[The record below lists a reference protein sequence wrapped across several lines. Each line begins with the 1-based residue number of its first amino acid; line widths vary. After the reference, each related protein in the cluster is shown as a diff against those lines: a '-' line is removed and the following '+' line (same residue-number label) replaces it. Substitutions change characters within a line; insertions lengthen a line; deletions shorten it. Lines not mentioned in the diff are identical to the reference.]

1 MVAIHVAFGC
11 DETIRLRTDTE
22 DAVDC
27 PCRLTPEHVEAML
40 GPTSTGAS
48 AGPLAG
54 VRVLDCSTM
63 IAAPST
69 AAMLGDFGAEVVK
82 LERPGSGDH
91 VRRYGAQKNGIGLY
105 WKALGRNK
113 KSVALDLHVPAVQA
127 LLLRWLPQF
136 DIFIEN
142 FRPGTLERWNLGP
155 ERLLGAA
162 PQLVILR
169 VTAFGQDGPYRD
181 RAGFGT
187 LAEAMTGVAA
197 VSGYDD
203 RPPLLPAF
211 PLADVMAGQAATAAV
226 CAAYARRL
234 RTGDG
239 EVIDFAIYES
249 VMKLVESQIT
259 EYAAN
264 GTLHRRMGSRMD
276 DTAPRGAYRCGDGA
290 YVALSGSTQ
299 EVAERVL
306 GTIGGDALV
315 ADPRFATNAN
325 RVANG
330 AALDELID
338 AFCANRT
345 RDDAIA
351 VFTGAGCAVGPLESI
366 ASVFEN
372 PQIVAR
378 GSLARLADPD
388 LGEIV
393 VSNAFPRFAHAG
405 SPRLEPGPTAVGAH
419 TAEVLRHDL
428 GLREKDLRDLE
439 RPDAAGPGDRDHGG
453 PRT

>member
-1 MVAIHVAFGC
+1 M
-11 DETIRLRTDTE
+11 E
-22 DAVDC
+22 
-27 PCRLTPEHVEAML
+27 
-40 GPTSTGAS
+40 SK
-48 AGPLAG
+48 GPLAG
-54 VRVLDCSTM
+54 VRVLDCATM
-63 IAAPST
+63 IAAPGT
-69 AAMLGDFGAEVVK
+69 AAMLADFGAEVVK

-91 VRRYGAQKNGIGLY
+91 SRRYGATKNGVGLY

-113 KSVALDLHVPAVQA
+113 RSVALDLHAPAAQE

-136 DIFIEN
+136 DVFIEN

-155 ERLLGAA
+155 DRLLAVA
-162 PQLVILR
+162 PHLVVLR
-169 VTAFGQDGPYRD
+169 MTAFGQHGPYRD

-211 PLADVMAGQAATAAV
+211 PLADIMAGQAAAAAV

-264 GTLHRRMGSRMD
+264 GTLHRRLGNRME
-276 DTAPRGAYRCGDGA
+276 DTAPRGAYRCRDGA

-306 GTIGGDALV
+306 RTIGGSELAG
-315 ADPRFATNAN
+315 DPRFRTNAD

-330 AALDELID
+330 EALDALID
-338 AFCANRT
+338 AFCATRS
-345 RDDAIA
+345 RDDAIGELA
-351 VFTGAGCAVGPLESI
+351 AAGCAVGPLESI
-366 ASVFEN
+366 ASVLDN
-372 PQIVAR
+372 PQVVAR
-378 GSLARLADPD
+378 RSLVALDDPD
-388 LGEIV
+388 LGTV
-393 VSNAFPRFAHAG
+393 VVNNAFPRFEHAG
-405 SPRLEPGPTAVGAH
+405 SPPLEPGRSRVGAD
-419 TAEVLRHDL
+419 TAEVLARDL
-428 GLREKDLRDLE
+428 GLSDDDLRSLS
-439 RPDAAGPGDRDHGG
+439 AAGAIDDPRYRDHSGSR
-453 PRT
+453 P

>member
-1 MVAIHVAFGC
+1 
-11 DETIRLRTDTE
+11 
-22 DAVDC
+22 
-27 PCRLTPEHVEAML
+27 
-40 GPTSTGAS
+40 
-48 AGPLAG
+48 
-54 VRVLDCSTM
+54 M

-69 AAMLGDFGAEVVK
+69 AAMLADFGADVVK
-82 LERPGSGDH
+82 LERPDDGDH
-91 VRRYGAQKNGIGLY
+91 VRRYGARKNGIGLY

-113 KSVALDLHVPAVQA
+113 RSVALDLHHAGAQA
-127 LLLRWLPQF
+127 LLLRWLPTF

-142 FRPGTLERWNLGP
+142 FRPGTLEKWNLSP
-155 ERLLGAA
+155 ERMLAAA
-162 PQLVILR
+162 PHLVVLR
-169 VTAFGQDGPYRD
+169 MTAFGQTGPYRD

-211 PLADVMAGQAATAAV
+211 PLADVMAGQAAAAAV

-239 EVIDFAIYES
+239 DVIDFAIYEA

-264 GTLHRRMGSRMD
+264 GTLHARLGNRME
-276 DTAPRGAYRCGDGA
+276 DTAPRGAYRCADGG
-290 YVALSGSTQ
+290 YLALSGSTQ

-306 GTIGGDALV
+306 RTIGGDALV
-315 ADPRFATNAN
+315 ADPRFRTNVE

-330 AALDELID
+330 AALDALIEE
-338 AFCANRT
+338 FCSARL
-345 RDDAIA
+345 RDDAIEA
-351 VFTGAGCAVGPLESI
+351 FTRAGCAVGPLESI

-388 LGEIV
+388 LGEV
-393 VSNAFPRFAHAG
+393 VVNNAFPHFARAG
-405 SPRLEPGPTAVGAH
+405 APALRPGPSIVGAD
-419 TAEVLRHDL
+419 TAEVLAADL
-428 GLREKDLRDLE
+428 GLREEDLDDLAARGIIARSYRDSGTL
-439 RPDAAGPGDRDHGG
+439 
-453 PRT
+453 RT

>member
-1 MVAIHVAFGC
+1 M
-11 DETIRLRTDTE
+11 
-22 DAVDC
+22 
-27 PCRLTPEHVEAML
+27 PQ
-40 GPTSTGAS
+40 
-48 AGPLAG
+48 GPLEG

-63 IAAPST
+63 IAAPTT
-69 AAMLGDFGAEVVK
+69 AAMLADFGAEVIK

-91 VRRYGAQKNGIGLY
+91 SRRYGATKNGIGLY

-113 KSVALDLHVPAVQA
+113 KSVALDLHDEAVQA
-127 LLLRWLPQF
+127 LLLRWVGSF

-155 ERLLGAA
+155 DRLLAAA
-162 PQLVILR
+162 PHLVVLR
-169 VTAFGQDGPYRD
+169 MTAFGQDGPYRD

-187 LAEAMTGVAA
+187 LAEAMTGVAS

-211 PLADVMAGQAATAAV
+211 PLADIMAGQASTAAV

-239 EVIDFAIYES
+239 EVIDFAIYEA

-264 GTLHRRMGSRMD
+264 GTLHRRLGNRME
-276 DTAPRGAYRCGDGA
+276 DTAPRGAYLCRDGG

-299 EVAERVL
+299 EVAQRVL
-306 GTIGGDALV
+306 RTIGGDALV
-315 ADPRFATNAN
+315 DDPRFRTNAD

-330 AALDELID
+330 DALDALID
-338 AFCANRT
+338 AYCATRT
-345 RDDAIA
+345 RDDVIA
-351 VFTGAGCAVGPLESI
+351 VLSEAGCAVGPLESV
-366 ASVFEN
+366 ASLMEN

-378 GSLARLADPD
+378 GSLATLPDPD
-388 LGEIV
+388 LGEV
-393 VSNAFPRFAHAG
+393 VINNSFPRFAHAG
-405 SPRLEPGPTAVGAH
+405 APQLEPGATSVGEH
-419 TAEVLRHDL
+419 TREVLADELALSEHE
-428 GLREKDLRDLE
+428 LRELLGE
-439 RPDAAGPGDRDHGG
+439 RVSP
-453 PRT
+453 

>member
-1 MVAIHVAFGC
+1 MTTATNG
-11 DETIRLRTDTE
+11 TR
-22 DAVDC
+22 
-27 PCRLTPEHVEAML
+27 
-40 GPTSTGAS
+40 S
-48 AGPLAG
+48 AGGPLAG
-54 VRVLDCSTM
+54 VRVLDASTM

-69 AAMLGDFGAEVVK
+69 AATLADYGAEVVK

-91 VRRYGAQKNGIGLY
+91 VRRYGATKNGVGLY

-113 KSVALDLHVPAVQA
+113 KSVALDLHGHDAQE

-155 ERLLGAA
+155 ERLLAAA
-162 PQLVILR
+162 PQLVVLR
-169 VTAFGQDGPYRD
+169 MTAFGQDGPYRD

-226 CAAYARRL
+226 CAAYANRL
-234 RTGDG
+234 RTGEG
-239 EVIDFAIYES
+239 EVIDFAIYEA
-249 VMKLVESQIT
+249 VMKLVESQLT

-264 GTLHRRMGSRMD
+264 GTLHRRLGNRME
-276 DTAPRGAYRCGDGA
+276 DTAPRGAYRCADGA

-306 GTIGGDALV
+306 RTIGGEELV
-315 ADPRFATNAN
+315 ADPRFRTNAD

-330 AALDELID
+330 EALDALID
-338 AFCANRT
+338 AFCLQRP
-345 RDDAIA
+345 RDEAIA
-351 VFTGAGCAVGPLESI
+351 ILSGAGCAAGPLETI
-366 ASVFEN
+366 DSVFEN
-372 PQIVAR
+372 PQIAAR
-378 GSLARLADPD
+378 GSLARLHDPD
-388 LGEIV
+388 LGEV
-393 VSNAFPRFAHAG
+393 VINNAFPRFERAG
-405 SPRLEPGPTAVGAH
+405 APALEPGPSEVGAH
-419 TAEVLRHDL
+419 TAEVLS
-428 GLREKDLRDLE
+428 RDLCLS
-439 RPDAAGPGDRDHGG
+439 AADLQRLAASGVIADPRYRDSGAA
-453 PRT
+453 TT

>member
-1 MVAIHVAFGC
+1 M
-11 DETIRLRTDTE
+11 
-22 DAVDC
+22 
-27 PCRLTPEHVEAML
+27 
-40 GPTSTGAS
+40 SN
-48 AGPLAG
+48 GPLEG

-69 AAMLGDFGAEVVK
+69 AATLADYGAEVVK
-82 LERPGSGDH
+82 VERPGSGDH
-91 VRRYGAQKNGIGLY
+91 VRRYGATKNGIGLY

-113 KSVALDLHVPAVQA
+113 KSVALDLHEAEVQA
-127 LLLRWLPQF
+127 LLLRWLPSF

-155 ERLLGAA
+155 DRLLAAA
-162 PQLVILR
+162 PHLVILR
-169 VTAFGQDGPYRD
+169 MTAFGQDGPYRD

-211 PLADVMAGQAATAAV
+211 PLADVMAGQASTSAV

-239 EVIDFAIYES
+239 EVIDFAIYEA

-259 EYAAN
+259 EFAAN
-264 GTLHRRMGSRMD
+264 GTLHRRMGNRME
-276 DTAPRGAYRCGDGA
+276 DTAPRGAYACADGA

-306 GTIGGDALV
+306 RTIGGDALV
-315 ADPRFATNAN
+315 ADPRFRTNAD

-330 AALDELID
+330 EALDALID
-338 AFCANRT
+338 AFCAT
-345 RDDAIA
+345 RSRDEAIGILA
-351 VFTGAGCAVGPLESI
+351 RAGCAVGPLESI
-366 ASVFEN
+366 GSVFDN
-372 PQIVAR
+372 PQIAAR
-378 GSLARLADPD
+378 GSLATLADPD
-388 LGEIV
+388 LGTV
-393 VSNAFPRFAHAG
+393 VVNNAFPLFARAG
-405 SPRLEPGPTAVGAH
+405 APALEPGRSQVGAD
-419 TAEVLRHDL
+419 TADVLAREL
-428 GLREKDLRDLE
+428 GLD
-439 RPDAAGPGDRDHGG
+439 DAALRALQAAGAMDDPRYRDSGT
-453 PRT
+453 PRP

>member
-1 MVAIHVAFGC
+1 
-11 DETIRLRTDTE
+11 
-22 DAVDC
+22 
-27 PCRLTPEHVEAML
+27 
-40 GPTSTGAS
+40 
-48 AGPLAG
+48 
-54 VRVLDCSTM
+54 M

-69 AAMLGDFGAEVVK
+69 AAMLADFGADVVK
-82 LERPGSGDH
+82 LERPGDGDH
-91 VRRYGAQKNGIGLY
+91 VRRYGARKNGIGLY

-113 KSVALDLHVPAVQA
+113 RSVALDLHQA
-127 LLLRWLPQF
+127 GAQELLLRWLPTF

-142 FRPGTLERWNLGP
+142 FRPGTLEKWNLSP
-155 ERLLGAA
+155 ERMLAAA
-162 PQLVILR
+162 PHLVVLR
-169 VTAFGQDGPYRD
+169 MTAFGQTGPYRD

-211 PLADVMAGQAATAAV
+211 PLADVMAGQAAAAAV

-239 EVIDFAIYES
+239 DVIDFAIYEA

-264 GTLHRRMGSRMD
+264 GTLHARLGNRME
-276 DTAPRGAYRCGDGA
+276 DTAPRGAYRCADGG
-290 YVALSGSTQ
+290 YLALSGSTQ

-306 GTIGGDALV
+306 RTIGGDALV
-315 ADPRFATNAN
+315 ADPRFRTNVE

-330 AALDELID
+330 AALDALIEE
-338 AFCANRT
+338 FCSARL
-345 RDDAIA
+345 RDDAIEA
-351 VFTGAGCAVGPLESI
+351 FTRAGCAVGPLESI

-388 LGEIV
+388 LGEV
-393 VSNAFPRFAHAG
+393 VVNNAFPLFERAG
-405 SPRLEPGPTAVGAH
+405 APPLLPGPSIVGAD
-419 TAEVLRHDL
+419 TADVLARDL
-428 GLREKDLRDLE
+428 GLREEDLDDLAARGIIARSYRDSGTL
-439 RPDAAGPGDRDHGG
+439 
-453 PRT
+453 RT

>member
-1 MVAIHVAFGC
+1 
-11 DETIRLRTDTE
+11 
-22 DAVDC
+22 
-27 PCRLTPEHVEAML
+27 
-40 GPTSTGAS
+40 
-48 AGPLAG
+48 
-54 VRVLDCSTM
+54 M
-63 IAAPST
+63 IAAPTT
-69 AAMLGDFGAEVVK
+69 AAMLADFGADVVK

-91 VRRYGAQKNGIGLY
+91 VRRYGALKNGVGLY

-113 KSVALDLHVPAVQA
+113 RSVAFDLHGARAQE

-155 ERLLGAA
+155 DRLLAAA

-169 VTAFGQDGPYRD
+169 MTAFGQHGPYRD

-211 PLADVMAGQAATAAV
+211 PLADVMAGQAGAAAV

-239 EVIDFAIYES
+239 EVIDFAIYEA

-264 GTLHRRMGSRMD
+264 GTLHRRMGNRLD
-276 DTAPRGAYRCGDGA
+276 DTAPRGAYRCADGA

-306 GTIGGDALV
+306 RTVGGDTLA
-315 ADPRFATNAN
+315 ADPRFRTNGD

-330 AALDELID
+330 EALDDLIGE
-338 AFCANRT
+338 FCATRP
-345 RDDAIA
+345 RDDVIG

-372 PQIVAR
+372 PQIAAR
-378 GSLARLADPD
+378 GSLATLADPE
-388 LGEIV
+388 LGEV
-393 VSNAFPRFAHAG
+393 VVNNAFPRFERAG
-405 SPRLEPGPTAVGAH
+405 APELRPGPSAVGAD
-419 TAEVLRHDL
+419 TAEVLTREL
-428 GLREKDLRDLE
+428 GLTAGELRELEASGAISTPRD
-439 RPDAAGPGDRDHGG
+439 GDTGG
-453 PRT
+453 SRE